1 MRKNHFLINFVL
13 FLRFFLRFRI
23 IIPIYVP
30 VNEKP
35 FDLFVGAVMP
45 APTVPIETCLCVYLS
60 FLFPQATTNLSSSFR
75 SNRSMIRSALRFAQP
90 SPATV
95 CASEPK

>member
-30 VNEKP
+30 VNEKS
-35 FDLFVGAVMP
+35 FDLFVGAGMTARKAFFSDNV
-45 APTVPIETCLCVYLS
+45 L
-60 FLFPQATTNLSSSFR
+60 
-75 SNRSMIRSALRFAQP
+75 
-90 SPATV
+90 
-95 CASEPK
+95 